1 MRFAQALGFEGFPE
15 LQAAARD
22 EYRRARD
29 GEQGT
34 VDLANPPLFPI
45 DQTEFEAAL
54 AADHV
59 NVEETAKKIDRD
71 EVEASIELISRA
83 ERIVLCGTDQ
93 MAFFASYLRHLLMLL
108 DLRCEV
114 VASPSQEGLA
124 RLGRIDEN
132 AVLVGFSAGRPHPL
146 VVRAM
151 KLARNRR
158 AATIAVADATL
169 SEVAKLGDHKL
180 FYSLQ
185 QPRLRALPLRAAGRR
200 AGARVR
206 RVRAGRARLRRS
218 HQGVPAEVAGAS
230 PAASC
235 SEAATGLGSAP
246 APSPRTPP
254 RCPPAGP
261 DRHGRG
267 GSGGGTARSPSCDPI
282 DPSRCLLPWP
292 NDHFTKKARTPTGRR
307 LALSA
312 ALMPRN
318 VRGVPIEPADYNRSD
333 GFSPGAPLI
342 TKVPGLD
349 TPAALARTGVVP
361 ITDLART
368 YDRHQPVVVINAR
381 TRRRQLI
388 WAELDS
394 NATSPANAA
403 LLIQPPRT
411 CGRASATSSPCAD
424 SAAPTVRC

>member
-1 MRFAQALGFEGFPE
+1 MKQSGTAALTLSAEIRSRFDEFSRSQKDVGQYIVDHLDEASFHTAEELARRANTSSSTVVRFAQALGFEGFPE

-59 NVEETAKKIDRD
+59 NVEDTAKKLDRD
-71 EVEASIELISRA
+71 EIEASIELISRA

-132 AVLVGFSAGRPHPL
+132 TVLVGFSAGRPHPL

-180 FYSLQ
+180 FYSSNS
-185 QPRLRALPLRAAGRR
+185 PAY
-200 AGARVR
+200 V
-206 RVRAGRARLRRS
+206 RS
-218 HQGVPAEVAGAS
+218 HSALL
-230 PAASC
+230 
-235 SEAATGLGSAP
+235 GL
-246 APSPRTPP
+246 
-254 RCPPAGP
+254 
-261 DRHGRG
+261 
-267 GSGGGTARSPSCDPI
+267 
-282 DPSRCLLPWP
+282 
-292 NDHFTKKARTPTGRR
+292 
-307 LALSA
+307 
-312 ALMPRN
+312 
-318 VRGVPIEPADYNRSD
+318 VQ
-333 GFSPGAPLI
+333 
-342 TKVPGLD
+342 
-349 TPAALARTGVVP
+349 ALAYGVYAL
-361 ITDLART
+361 DESA
-368 YDRHQPVVVINAR
+368 YADRIKAFR
-381 TRRRQLI
+381 LK
-388 WAELDS
+388 
-394 NATSPANAA
+394 
-403 LLIQPPRT
+403 
-411 CGRASATSSPCAD
+411 
-424 SAAPTVRC
+424 